1 MQKKTAP
8 EPITYNIP
16 SSAELEAMGKERPPG
31 AFLDPNHT
39 HFILVDDG
47 SAGMYGTEIELR
59 TRLEGAIAEES
70 QLSDG
75 TLLVTLELVPF
86 DHTLKQGC
94 PEGYAY
100 YNKSKICKQFFDKD
114 YINISTKS

>member
-8 EPITYNIP
+8 EPITYKVP
-16 SSAELEAMGKERPPG
+16 SSADLADMGKDRPPG

-47 SAGMYGTEIELR
+47 SANVYGTEIELR
-59 TRLEGAIAEES
+59 TRLEGAIAEER

-75 TLLVTLELVPF
+75 TLLLQCIRMGKL
-86 DHTLKQGC
+86 
-94 PEGYAY
+94 
-100 YNKSKICKQFFDKD
+100 
-114 YINISTKS
+114 ISNQNQ